1 MPEARPPRLR
11 RTKAPLN
18 PKPPTNPDV
27 PEEVSHLAA
36 ELGLALEGLLSWKL
50 YASGKV
56 VLIAPNGMKI
66 TRDVSECKPRS
77 NNEPAEEVFR
87 TTMEVV
93 KSDLERGE
101 Q

>member
-27 PEEVSHLAA
+27 PEAVSRLAA
-36 ELGLALEGLLSWKL
+36 ELGLALDDLLAWKL

-56 VLIAPNGMKI
+56 VVIAPNGMKI
-66 TRDVSECKPRS
+66 IQEVADSNPEPVEAIIRDTRSVMTDEVSDE
-77 NNEPAEEVFR
+77 
-87 TTMEVV
+87 
-93 KSDLERGE
+93 
-101 Q
+101 